1 MCNVNNPTPS
11 IKLSH
16 HQVVVV
22 LLPEDF
28 SPASLLPADALFP
41 NIDTFMTYADSKTY
55 KGPNPVAYITAEFD
69 DKLFPSDSV
78 FTVGVDGQPNDRQY
92 ENGPLPHG
100 TTFAF
105 FLRTYPLINIVSTC

>member
-1 MCNVNNPTPS
+1 M
-11 IKLSH
+11 
-16 HQVVVV
+16 

-41 NIDTFMTYADSKTY
+41 NIDSFMTYADSKTY

-105 FLRTYPLINIVSTC
+105 FLRAYPLIDIVST